1 MNDQIK
7 IAIIGVGG
15 RMGRHLLQT
24 VYEAGYLGAAIAR
37 AESTIIGQDAG
48 EFAGLGQIG
57 LKIVDDLQ
65 QVIDDIDV
73 VIDFSTLSSTLK
85 HLQIC
90 VQSGTP
96 IIIGTTGFSVEQL
109 VDIQKASEKIAI
121 VLSANYSVGVSV
133 SVKLV
138 ELATKIFKDS
148 VDMEILEAHHR
159 HKIDAPSGT
168 ALMYGEVIA
177 KTLGYHLQD
186 IAVYGREG
194 NTGERKKETIGFS
207 TVRGGDIVGEHT
219 VMFLGNGERLE
230 ISHKAMNRKH
240 FSNGALQ
247 AALWSVRQKPNLYNM
262 DDVLRI

>member
-37 AESTIIGQDAG
+37 AESIIIGQDAG

-65 QVIDDIDV
+65 QVIDNIDV

-109 VDIQKASEKIAI
+109 VDIQKASEK
-121 VLSANYSVGVSV
+121 
-133 SVKLV
+133 
-138 ELATKIFKDS
+138 
-148 VDMEILEAHHR
+148 
-159 HKIDAPSGT
+159 
-168 ALMYGEVIA
+168 
-177 KTLGYHLQD
+177 
-186 IAVYGREG
+186 
-194 NTGERKKETIGFS
+194 
-207 TVRGGDIVGEHT
+207 
-219 VMFLGNGERLE
+219 
-230 ISHKAMNRKH
+230 
-240 FSNGALQ
+240 
-247 AALWSVRQKPNLYNM
+247 
-262 DDVLRI
+262 

>member
-37 AESTIIGQDAG
+37 AESIIIGQDAG

-57 LKIVDDLQ
+57 LKIVDDLR

-96 IIIGTTGFSVEQL
+96 IIIGTTGFNVEQL

-148 VDMEILEAHHR
+148 VDIEILEAHHC

-186 IAVYGREG
+186 VAVYGREG
-194 NTGERKKETIGFS
+194 NTGERKQETIGFS

-247 AALWSVRQKPNLYNM
+247 AALWSIRQEPNLYDM
-262 DDVLRI
+262 DDVLKH